1 MAKLNSSLKN
11 MVMSLA
17 IISFGASAILGGV
30 YVLTKKPIEDAAEL
44 KKTNAIKEV
53 LPQNNNMKIG
63 EAVEITLDSYSEKFI
78 VYPAFENDKLIAVAV
93 ETFDN
98 NGYGG
103 QIKSMVGFDAE
114 GNIVNYAILAMS
126 ETPGL
131 GEKVTSWFKTKRNN
145 QDIRA
150 KKPSEESF
158 KVSKDGGEIDAI
170 TASTITSRA
179 FLASVKT
186 AYNVFIEYQK
196 QQNK

>member
-63 EAVEITLDSYSEKFI
+63 EAVEITLESYSEKFI
-78 VYPAFENDKLIAVAV
+78 VYPAFENDKLIAAAV

-131 GEKVTSWFKTKRNN
+131 GEKVTSWFKTDRNN
-145 QDIRA
+145 QDIRG

-179 FLASVKT
+179 FLSSVKT

>member
-1 MAKLNSSLKN
+1 MAKLESSLKN

-63 EAVEITLDSYSEKFI
+63 KAVEVTLDSYSEKFV
-78 VYPAFENDKLIAVAV
+78 VYPAFENDKLIAAAV

-145 QDIRA
+145 QDIRG

-179 FLASVKT
+179 FLSSVKT

>member
-1 MAKLNSSLKN
+1 MAKLESSLKN

-78 VYPAFENDKLIAVAV
+78 VYPAFENDKLIAAAV

-145 QDIRA
+145 QDIRG

-179 FLASVKT
+179 FLSSVKT
-186 AYNVFIEYQK
+186 AYSVFIEYQK

>member
-1 MAKLNSSLKN
+1 MAKLESSLKN

-63 EAVEITLDSYSEKFI
+63 KAVEVTLDSYSEKFI
-78 VYPAFENDKLIAVAV
+78 VYPAFENDKLIAAAV

-145 QDIRA
+145 QDIRG

-186 AYNVFIEYQK
+186 AYNVFMEYQK

>member
-1 MAKLNSSLKN
+1 MAKLDSSLKN

-63 EAVEITLDSYSEKFI
+63 EAVEITLESYSEKFI
-78 VYPAFENDKLIAVAV
+78 VYPAFENDKLIAAAV

-114 GNIVNYAILAMS
+114 GNIVNYAILSMS

-131 GEKVTSWFKTKRNN
+131 GEKVTSWFKTDRNN
-145 QDIRA
+145 QDIRG

-179 FLASVKT
+179 FLSSVKT

>member
-1 MAKLNSSLKN
+1 MAKLDSSLKN

-63 EAVEITLDSYSEKFI
+63 EAVEITLESYSEKFI
-78 VYPAFENDKLIAVAV
+78 VYPAFENDKLIAAAV

-114 GNIVNYAILAMS
+114 GNIVNYAILSMS

-145 QDIRA
+145 QDIRG

-179 FLASVKT
+179 FLSSVKT

>member
-78 VYPAFENDKLIAVAV
+78 VYPAFENDKLIAAAV

-114 GNIVNYAILAMS
+114 GNIVNYAILTMS

-145 QDIRA
+145 QDIRG

-179 FLASVKT
+179 FLSSVKT

>member
-1 MAKLNSSLKN
+1 MAKLESSLKN

-63 EAVEITLDSYSEKFI
+63 EAVEITLESYSEKFI
-78 VYPAFENDKLIAVAV
+78 VYPAFENDKLIAAAV

-103 QIKSMVGFDAE
+103 QIKSMVGFNAE
-114 GNIVNYAILAMS
+114 GNIVNYAILSMS

-131 GEKVTSWFKTKRNN
+131 GEKVTSWFKTERNN
-145 QDIRA
+145 QDIRG

-179 FLASVKT
+179 FLSSVKT

>member
-1 MAKLNSSLKN
+1 MAKLDSSLKN

-63 EAVEITLDSYSEKFI
+63 EAVEITLESYSEKFI

-145 QDIRA
+145 QDIRG

-179 FLASVKT
+179 FLSSVKT

>member
-1 MAKLNSSLKN
+1 MAKLDSSLKN

-78 VYPAFENDKLIAVAV
+78 VYPAFENDKLVAVAV

-145 QDIRA
+145 QDIRG

-179 FLASVKT
+179 FLSSVKT

>member
-1 MAKLNSSLKN
+1 MAKLESSLKN

-63 EAVEITLDSYSEKFI
+63 KAVEVTLDSYTEKFI

-114 GNIVNYAILAMS
+114 GNIVNYAILSMS

-131 GEKVTSWFKTKRNN
+131 GEKVTSWLKTERNN
-145 QDIRA
+145 QDMRG
-150 KKPSEESF
+150 KNPSEESF

-179 FLASVKT
+179 FLSSVKT

>member
-1 MAKLNSSLKN
+1 MAKLDSSLKN

-78 VYPAFENDKLIAVAV
+78 VYPAFENDKLIAAAV

-145 QDIRA
+145 QDIRG

-179 FLASVKT
+179 FLSSVKT

>member
-1 MAKLNSSLKN
+1 MAKLDSSLKN

-63 EAVEITLDSYSEKFI
+63 EAVEITLESYSEKFI
-78 VYPAFENDKLIAVAV
+78 VYPAFENDKLIAAAV

-114 GNIVNYAILAMS
+114 GNIVNYAILSMS

-131 GEKVTSWFKTKRNN
+131 GEKVTSWFKTDRNN
-145 QDIRA
+145 QDIRG
-150 KKPSEESF
+150 KKPSKASF

-179 FLASVKT
+179 FLSSVKT

>member
-1 MAKLNSSLKN
+1 MAKLESSLKN

-63 EAVEITLDSYSEKFI
+63 KAVEITLESYSEKFI
-78 VYPAFENDKLIAVAV
+78 VYPAFENDKLIAAAV

-114 GNIVNYAILAMS
+114 GNIVNYAILSMS

-131 GEKVTSWFKTKRNN
+131 GEKVTSWFKTERNN
-145 QDIRA
+145 QDIRG

-179 FLASVKT
+179 FLSSVKT

>member
-1 MAKLNSSLKN
+1 MAKLDSSLKN

-63 EAVEITLDSYSEKFI
+63 EAVEITLESYSEKFI
-78 VYPAFENDKLIAVAV
+78 VYPAFENDKVITVAV

-103 QIKSMVGFDAE
+103 QIKSMVGFDAG
-114 GNIVNYAILAMS
+114 GNIVNYAILTMS

-131 GEKVTSWFKTKRNN
+131 GEKVTSWFKTERNK
-145 QDIRA
+145 QDIRG

-179 FLASVKT
+179 FLSSVKT

>member
-78 VYPAFENDKLIAVAV
+78 VYPAFENDKLIAAAV

-145 QDIRA
+145 QNIRG

-179 FLASVKT
+179 FLSSVKT

>member
-63 EAVEITLDSYSEKFI
+63 EAVEVTLDSYSEKFI
-78 VYPAFENDKLIAVAV
+78 VYPAFENDKLIAAAV

-114 GNIVNYAILAMS
+114 GNIVNYAILTMS

-145 QDIRA
+145 QDIRG

-179 FLASVKT
+179 FLSSVKT

>member
-1 MAKLNSSLKN
+1 MAKLDSSLKN

-145 QDIRA
+145 QDIRG

-186 AYNVFIEYQK
+186 AYNVFMEYQK

>member
-78 VYPAFENDKLIAVAV
+78 VYPAFENDKLIAAAV

-145 QDIRA
+145 QDIRG

-179 FLASVKT
+179 FLSSVKT

>member
-1 MAKLNSSLKN
+1 MAKLESSLKN

-78 VYPAFENDKLIAVAV
+78 VYPAFENDKLIAAAV

-103 QIKSMVGFDAE
+103 QIKSMVGFDAG

-145 QDIRA
+145 QDIRG

-186 AYNVFIEYQK
+186 AYNVFMEYQK

>member
-1 MAKLNSSLKN
+1 MAKLDSSLKN

-63 EAVEITLDSYSEKFI
+63 EAVEITLESYSEKFI
-78 VYPAFENDKLIAVAV
+78 VYPAFENDKLIAAAV

-114 GNIVNYAILAMS
+114 GNIVNYAILSMS

-131 GEKVTSWFKTKRNN
+131 GEKVTSWFKTKRNK
-145 QDIRA
+145 QDIRG

-179 FLASVKT
+179 FLSSVKT

>member
-1 MAKLNSSLKN
+1 
-11 MVMSLA
+11 MSLA

-63 EAVEITLDSYSEKFI
+63 EAVEITLESYSEKFI

-145 QDIRA
+145 QDIRG

-186 AYNVFIEYQK
+186 AYNVFMEYQK

>member
-1 MAKLNSSLKN
+1 MAKLESSLKN

-63 EAVEITLDSYSEKFI
+63 KAVEVTLDSYSEKFI
-78 VYPAFENDKLIAVAV
+78 VYPAFENDKLIAAAV

-126 ETPGL
+126 ENPGL

-145 QDIRA
+145 QDIRG

-179 FLASVKT
+179 FLSSVKT

>member
-1 MAKLNSSLKN
+1 MAKLDSSLKN

-63 EAVEITLDSYSEKFI
+63 EAVEITLESYSEKFI
-78 VYPAFENDKLIAVAV
+78 VYPAFENDKLIAAAV

-114 GNIVNYAILAMS
+114 GNIVNYAILSMS

-131 GEKVTSWFKTKRNN
+131 GEKVTSWFKTDRNK
-145 QDIRA
+145 QDIRG

-179 FLASVKT
+179 FLSSVKT

>member
-78 VYPAFENDKLIAVAV
+78 VYPAFENDKLIAAAV

-103 QIKSMVGFDAE
+103 QIKSMVGFNAE

-145 QDIRA
+145 QDIRG

-179 FLASVKT
+179 FLSSVKT

>member
-1 MAKLNSSLKN
+1 MAKLDSSLKN

-145 QDIRA
+145 QDIRG

-179 FLASVKT
+179 FLSSVKT
-186 AYNVFIEYQK
+186 AYNVFMEYQK

>member
-1 MAKLNSSLKN
+1 MAKLESSLKN

-63 EAVEITLDSYSEKFI
+63 KAVEVTLDSYTEKFI

-114 GNIVNYAILAMS
+114 GNIVNYAILSMS

-131 GEKVTSWFKTKRNN
+131 GEKVTSWFKTERNN
-145 QDIRA
+145 QDIRG

-179 FLASVKT
+179 FLSSVKT

>member
-1 MAKLNSSLKN
+1 MAKLESSLKN

-30 YVLTKKPIEDAAEL
+30 YVLTKKPIEDVAEL

-63 EAVEITLDSYSEKFI
+63 KAVEVTLDSYSEKFI
-78 VYPAFENDKLIAVAV
+78 VYPAFENDKLIAAAV

-145 QDIRA
+145 QDIRG

-179 FLASVKT
+179 FLSSVKT

>member
-63 EAVEITLDSYSEKFI
+63 EAVEITLESYSEKFI
-78 VYPAFENDKLIAVAV
+78 VYPAFENDKLIAAAV

-114 GNIVNYAILAMS
+114 GNIVNYAILSMS

-145 QDIRA
+145 QDIRG

-179 FLASVKT
+179 FLSSVKT

>member
-145 QDIRA
+145 QDIRG